1 MLKIYGDE
9 RSSRP
14 KNEKTGS
21 WKASGSVDSGRRELQ
36 FLDVLVAADEQLV
49 GDEPARAGR
58 VFRVNGRNVHHGVV
72 GGQFFEGEPCI
83 AADADDV
90 AARFERRGRRLV
102 GEERRAVVLGVV
114 VIVGPRDRQPLVLV
128 VLVGVDA
135 VDVFQIVGVG
145 VAVDG
150 RVAAAKPLETDQTA
164 QQVVVEYGLVVV
176 LVCLLYTSD
185 AADE

>member
-1 MLKIYGDE
+1 MCVEIKVLYTTAKLLKSRFVRSEFRLFSWSMHSETVRLLKIYGMNGLLG
-9 RSSRP
+9 R
-14 KNEKTGS
+14 KTKKPEN

-36 FLDVLVAADEQLV
+36 LLDVLVAADEQLV

-72 GGQFFEGEPCI
+72 GGQLFEGEPCI

-128 VLVGVDA
+128 VLGWC
-135 VDVFQIVGVG
+135 
-145 VAVDG
+145 
-150 RVAAAKPLETDQTA
+150 RRR
-164 QQVVVEYGLVVV
+164 
-176 LVCLLYTSD
+176 
-185 AADE
+185 